1 MKKQK
6 INIFKLYKKAKE
18 LPESKVSCINFDITK
33 KRRKKMIPIK
43 EEEHNQRI
51 GKAIREFRLNYKNPD
66 KPKTVGMTQTVLA
79 NRIFVTFQQVQK
91 YEKGTNGTSSYRLL
105 QISEALGV
113 RVSDIFIKA
122 YHDIPEIL
130 TYFEDKKHK
139 YTEVSIEEI
148 KQYPNLN
155 LSPKYWIEKKENE
168 KKED

>member
-1 MKKQK
+1 
-6 INIFKLYKKAKE
+6 
-18 LPESKVSCINFDITK
+18 
-33 KRRKKMIPIK
+33 MIPIK
-43 EEEHNQRI
+43 EEEHNERI

-66 KPKTVGMTQTVLA
+66 KPKTVGMTQTQLA

-91 YEKGTNGTSSYRLL
+91 YEKGTNGTSSFRIV
-105 QISEALGV
+105 QIAKALGV

-130 TYFEDKKHK
+130 SLFEDKKHK

-148 KQYPNLN
+148 KQDPNLN